1 MRLETDDV
9 EAVAGAAR
17 PGIVERLRRRAG
29 GGRGRR
35 WIAPLVLVAVA
46 TYLGSGV
53 FTVAADEQAV
63 VRRFGRVTA
72 RLGPG
77 IHYHLP
83 WPVDRA
89 DVLKTTTV
97 VKTGV
102 GFDLTEGE
110 APTVTGMEVLTGDT
124 NIISVAMTLQYVI
137 RNPAAFLFDVES
149 PQALIGSVAESVLT
163 ETVVGMPVDEV
174 LTTGRLAVQE
184 RVKVRT
190 QEILDRYGSGILL
203 TSATIMAISLDGSV
217 ARAFQDVAN
226 AGADREKKINDARS
240 YANTLLPKAR
250 GEARSMVL
258 AAQSYK
264 EQRVAEAIGNTTRF
278 LELLAE
284 YSKAPDITRSRLYL
298 EAVEKI
304 LPRVRKFV
312 IDSRQGK
319 HPVNLRF
326 GPPQP

>member
-17 PGIVERLRRRAG
+17 PGIAEALRRRLAG
-29 GGRGRR
+29 GRDRR

-46 TYLGSGV
+46 IYLGSGV

-77 IHYHLP
+77 IHYRLP
-83 WPVDRA
+83 WPVDRV

-97 VKTGV
+97 MKTGV
-102 GFDLTEGE
+102 GFDLPEGE
-110 APTVTGMEVLTGDT
+110 APTVSGMEVLTGDT

-174 LTTGRLAVQE
+174 LTTGRLAVQ
-184 RVKVRT
+184 
-190 QEILDRYGSGILL
+190 
-203 TSATIMAISLDGSV
+203 
-217 ARAFQDVAN
+217 
-226 AGADREKKINDARS
+226 
-240 YANTLLPKAR
+240 
-250 GEARSMVL
+250 
-258 AAQSYK
+258 SYK

-284 YSKAPDITRSRLYL
+284 YRKAPDITRSRLYL

-312 IDSRQGK
+312 IDSRQGQ

>member
-17 PGIVERLRRRAG
+17 PGIAEALRRRLAG
-29 GGRGRR
+29 GRDRR

-46 TYLGSGV
+46 IYLGSGV

-77 IHYHLP
+77 IHYRLP
-83 WPVDRA
+83 WPVDRV

-97 VKTGV
+97 MKTGV
-102 GFDLTEGE
+102 GFDLPEGE
-110 APTVTGMEVLTGDT
+110 APTVSGMEVLTGDT

-190 QEILDRYGSGILL
+190 QEILDRYGSGVLL
-203 TSATIMAISLDGSV
+203 TSATIMTIALDGSV

-278 LELLAE
+278 LELLVE
-284 YSKAPDITRSRLYL
+284 YRKAPDITRSRLYL

-312 IDSRQGK
+312 IDSRQGQ